1 MAEFR
6 LIISD
11 PSTKSAHKMEV
22 SGAQANKLFGLGIG
36 DLLDGDVIG
45 LNDYALVITGGSDKD
60 GVAMRRD
67 LPGTVRKRLLLSGGV
82 GYHPKKAG
90 IRRRKSV
97 RGRVISAETGQINLM
112 VGKSGTKLLDEI
124 LKDQTVEG

>member
-11 PSTKSAHKMEV
+11 PNKKSTQKMEV

-36 DLLDGDVIG
+36 DSFDGDVIG
-45 LNDYALVITGGSDKD
+45 LSDYTLIVTGGSDKD

-82 GYHPKKAG
+82 GYHPKEKG

-97 RGRVISAETGQINLM
+97 RGRVISADTGQINLII
-112 VGKSGTKLLDEI
+112 GKSGVKPLDEI
-124 LKDQTVEG
+124 LKAQKAEQ

>member
-1 MAEFR
+1 MADFR

-11 PSTKSAHKMEV
+11 PSTKSAFKMEV
-22 SGAQANKLFGLGIG
+22 TGAKANKLFGLGIG
-36 DLLDGDVIG
+36 DSVQGEVLG

-67 LPGTVRKRLLLSGGV
+67 LPGTVRKRLLLTSGV
-82 GYHPKKAG
+82 GYRPKRAG

-97 RGRVISAETGQINLM
+97 RGRVISAETGQINL
-112 VGKSGTKLLDEI
+112 VVDKSGAKPLDEI
-124 LKDQTVEG
+124 FKATKPEE

>member
-11 PSTKSAHKMEV
+11 PRKKSTHKMEV
-22 SGAQANKLFGLGIG
+22 SGAQANKLFGLSIG
-36 DLLDGDVIG
+36 DSLDGDVIG

-82 GYHPKKAG
+82 GYHPKKLG
-90 IRRRKSV
+90 IRRRKSI
-97 RGRVISAETGQINLM
+97 RGRVISAETGQINLV
-112 VGKSGTKLLDEI
+112 VGKSGAKQLDEI
-124 LKDQTVEG
+124 LKTQKREE

>member
-11 PSTKSAHKMEV
+11 PSKKRAHKMEV

-36 DLLDGDVIG
+36 DSLDGDVIG
-45 LNDYALVITGGSDKD
+45 LSDYALVITGGSDKYC
-60 GVAMRRD
+60 VAMRRD

-82 GYHPKKAG
+82 GYHPKKTG

-97 RGRVISAETGQINLM
+97 RGRVISAETGQINLV
-112 VGKSGTKLLDEI
+112 VGKSGAKPLDEI
-124 LKDQTVEG
+124 LKAEKAE

>member
-6 LIISD
+6 LSISD
-11 PSTKSAHKMEV
+11 PSKKSVNKMEV

-36 DLLDGDVIG
+36 DSLDGAVIG
-45 LNDYALVITGGSDKD
+45 LSDYALVITGGSDKD

-82 GYHPKKAG
+82 GYHPKKTG

-97 RGRVISAETGQINLM
+97 RGRVISAETGQINLV
-112 VGKSGTKLLDEI
+112 VGKSGAKPLDEI
-124 LKDQTVEG
+124 IKAEKVEQ

>member
-11 PSTKSAHKMEV
+11 PSKKSAYKMEV

-36 DLLDGDVIG
+36 DALDGDVIG
-45 LNDYALVITGGSDKD
+45 LSDYALVITGGSDKD

-82 GYHPKKAG
+82 GYHPKKTG

-97 RGRVISAETGQINLM
+97 RGRVISAETGQINLV
-112 VGKSGTKLLDEI
+112 VGKSGAKPLDEI
-124 LKDQTVEG
+124 LKAEKAEQ

>member
-11 PSTKSAHKMEV
+11 PGKKSAYKMEV

-36 DLLDGDVIG
+36 DSLDGDVIG
-45 LNDYALVITGGSDKD
+45 LSDYALVITGGSDKD

-67 LPGTVRKRLLLSGGV
+67 LPGTVRKRLLLSGGI
-82 GYHPKKAG
+82 GYHPKKTG
-90 IRRRKSV
+90 IRRRKSI
-97 RGRVISAETGQINLM
+97 RGRVISAETGQINLV
-112 VGKSGTKLLDEI
+112 VGKSGPKPLDEI
-124 LKDQTVEG
+124 LKAQKGEE

>member
-11 PSTKSAHKMEV
+11 AEKKSAYKMEV

-36 DLLDGDVIG
+36 DSFDGDIIG
-45 LNDYALVITGGSDKD
+45 LGDYTLVVSGGSDKD

-82 GYHPKKAG
+82 GYHPKKTG

-97 RGRVISAETGQINLM
+97 RGRVISAETGQINL
-112 VGKSGTKLLDEI
+112 VIEKSGVKPLDEI
-124 LKDQTVEG
+124 LKVEKAEE

>member
-11 PSTKSAHKMEV
+11 PSKKRAHKMEV

-36 DLLDGDVIG
+36 DSLDGDVIG
-45 LNDYALVITGGSDKD
+45 LSDYALVITGGSDKD

-67 LPGTVRKRLLLSGGV
+67 LPGTVEKGCFSPEALGIIQKKQG
-82 GYHPKKAG
+82 KKA
-90 IRRRKSV
+90 
-97 RGRVISAETGQINLM
+97 
-112 VGKSGTKLLDEI
+112 
-124 LKDQTVEG
+124 

>member
-11 PSTKSAHKMEV
+11 PSKKRAHKMEV
-22 SGAQANKLFGLGIG
+22 SGAQANRLFGLGIG
-36 DLLDGDVIG
+36 DSLAGDVIG

-82 GYHPKKAG
+82 GYHPKKIG

-97 RGRVISAETGQINLM
+97 RGRVISAETGQINLV
-112 VGKSGTKLLDEI
+112 VGKSGAKPLDEI
-124 LKDQTVEG
+124 LKTEKAEQ

>member
-11 PSTKSAHKMEV
+11 PSKKSAHKMEV
-22 SGAQANKLFGLGIG
+22 SGAQANRLFGLGIG
-36 DLLDGDVIG
+36 DSLDGDVIG
-45 LNDYALVITGGSDKD
+45 LSDYALVITGGSDKD

-82 GYHPKKAG
+82 GYHPKKTG

-97 RGRVISAETGQINLM
+97 RGRVISAETGQINLV
-112 VGKSGTKLLDEI
+112 VGKSGAKPLDEI
-124 LKDQTVEG
+124 LKAEKAEK

>member
-1 MAEFR
+1 MADFR

-11 PSTKSAHKMEV
+11 PSTKSAFKMEV
-22 SGAQANKLFGLGIG
+22 TGAQANKLFGLGIG
-36 DLLDGDVIG
+36 DSVQGEVLG

-67 LPGTVRKRLLLSGGV
+67 LPGTVRKRLLLTSGV
-82 GYHPKKAG
+82 GYRPKRAG

-97 RGRVISAETGQINLM
+97 RGRVISAETGQINL
-112 VGKSGTKLLDEI
+112 VVEKSGAKPLDEI
-124 LKDQTVEG
+124 FKATKPEE